1 MMADKKDFYAL
12 SNIIHLIGFLIN
24 GKILNYIVNV
34 FDTKIDHYIPL
45 DLLSTIFGCVL
56 HNRIFCINSRLRDN
70 WTVIF

>member
-12 SNIIHLIGFLIN
+12 SNIVHLIGFLIN

-45 DLLSTIFGCVL
+45 DLLSTIFVL